1 VLKFEPRGE
10 IDEGAVERLRSAGL
24 GETLARLLCLRG
36 VKTEAE
42 ARAFLQ
48 PSIAELCSPF
58 LMKDMKRVVERIKKG
73 AESGE
78 SAVIYGDYDADGVTA
93 TALLFDYLCAIGL
106 KATYYIPK
114 RHGEGYGLNIA
125 AIEELAKE
133 NTLLITVD
141 CGITALN
148 EIKAAKALGLEPIVT
163 DHHSP
168 LSELPD
174 CLTINP
180 RLDGYPCPQL
190 SGAGVALKLV
200 QALGG
205 IEAAESYLDIAALG
219 TVADI
224 VSLRGENR
232 AIVTLG
238 LQKIRE
244 NPRPGIK
251 ALMDN
256 AGVPPGAIAASHV
269 GFTIGPRINAGGRI
283 GHSAKSVE
291 MLLAGEYALAKP
303 IADQLEEHNL
313 LRQQQEASIME
324 EALAQLGGAAFLGQ
338 RALYAVGEGWNPGV
352 VGIVASRLT
361 ERFFRPAFVF
371 AKEGET
377 LTCSARSI
385 RGVSLFALL
394 NRCPELFERF
404 GGHEM
409 AAGLTIKQGN
419 FSEFRRLMEGYLQE
433 MDEENWIPRQSYDLE
448 ATLADFDPETVK
460 ELSRLEPFGQGNPGP
475 IFLLKNARVR
485 GSGTM
490 GQNGAHLRLTLEQG
504 GCLLEAAA
512 FKMGGRLAEASEAID
527 AAATPEINL
536 WQGRESVR
544 LQIRQFAPSLGGFL
558 GGETARDDELFAA
571 ALPYMLAKK
580 EIGFKRHLSAKSE
593 DLTRLLRQ
601 SLYGSLLLYPSADAL
616 REAMAVLEGE
626 GLLPR
631 LRVGAAKSGA
641 GESPGNLLCAFDRI
655 EKDALSGYQNL
666 VLLGGMLD
674 KAIVDALLRLAPSAV
689 VFALNEKEG
698 KEALAARLKGS
709 LPGIDETRAFY
720 RALLRLNGRLGAA
733 RDLKSLQVL
742 APECAALPLPKLT
755 LALWMLRDM
764 ELIELGEAPFFLA
777 LPEGKPGKKEFEKT
791 ETYLRVLELTQN

>member
-1 VLKFEPRGE
+1 MLKFEPRGE
-10 IDEGAVERLRSAGL
+10 IDEGIVESLKGAGH

-36 VKTEAE
+36 VKSQAEAE
-42 ARAFLQ
+42 TFLH
-48 PSIAELCSPF
+48 PSIAGLHSPF
-58 LMKDMKRVVERIKKG
+58 LMKDMKAAVERIQK
-73 AESGE
+73 AIAQGE

-106 KATYYIPK
+106 KAAYYIPK

-125 AIEELAKE
+125 AIEELAKQ

-141 CGITALN
+141 CGITALS

-168 LSELPD
+168 LSELPG

-180 RLDGYPCPQL
+180 RLDGYPCPHL

-224 VSLRGENR
+224 VSLRDENR

-269 GFTIGPRINAGGRI
+269 GFMIGPRINAGGRI

-291 MLLAGEYALAKP
+291 MLLAKDYADAKP
-303 IADQLEEHNL
+303 IADQLEEHNQ
-313 LRQQQEASIME
+313 LRQAQEASIME
-324 EALAQLGGAAFLGQ
+324 EALKQLGGADFLSE
-338 RALYAVGEGWNPGV
+338 RALYAVGENWNPGV

-361 ERFFRPAFVF
+361 ERFFRPSFVF

-409 AAGLTIKQGN
+409 AAGLTMKHEN
-419 FSEFRRLMEGYLQE
+419 FSEFHRQMEAFLQE
-433 MDEENWIPRQSYDLE
+433 IDEEKWIPTQSYDLE
-448 ATLADFDPETVK
+448 AAIADFDAETVRG
-460 ELSRLEPFGQGNPGP
+460 LSRLEPFGQGNPGP

-490 GQNGAHLRLTLEQG
+490 GQNGAHLRLTLEQNG
-504 GCLLEAAA
+504 SLLEAAA
-512 FKMGGRLAEASEAID
+512 FKMGPRLAEAAETID

-544 LQIRQFAPSLGGFL
+544 LQIRQFAPSPSGFL
-558 GGETARDDELFAA
+558 SGETARDDELFAS
-571 ALPYMLAKK
+571 ALPYILAPKQL
-580 EIGFKRHLSAKSE
+580 GFKRHLDAKN
-593 DLTRLLRQ
+593 DDIARLLGQ
-601 SLYGSLLLYPSADAL
+601 SLYGSLLLYPSAGAL
-616 REAMAVLEGE
+616 QGAMAFLNEA
-626 GLLPR
+626 GLLFR
-631 LRVGAAKSGA
+631 LRVGAAQRGA
-641 GESPGNLLCAFDRI
+641 GDLPENLLCAFDRI
-655 EKDALSGYQNL
+655 EKEALSNYPNI

-674 KAIVDALLRLAPSAV
+674 KAIVDEILRLAPSAV
-689 VFALNEKEG
+689 VFAFKSPCEK
-698 KEALAARLKGS
+698 KALAQRLQSS

-720 RALLRLNGRLGAA
+720 RALLRLNGRLSAA
-733 RDLKSLQVL
+733 RDLKALQGL
-742 APECAALPLPKLT
+742 APECAALPLPKLY
-755 LALWMLRDM
+755 LALRMLKDM
-764 ELIELGEAPFFLA
+764 ELIEIGDRPFFIA
-777 LPEGKPGKKEFEKT
+777 LPGGKPGKKEFEKT
-791 ETYLRVLELTQN
+791 ETSLRVRELIEI